1 MKDTFNISKV
11 ITEWAYRLTNGTPSM
26 GNRYDLLVL
35 RQILT
40 EQGYPPEFVK
50 EYMDNIQEDD
60 IVKNKKSGNQY
71 VVQNH
76 NAQTQTLVTKDASPE
91 EIEKAEDGDKKEPSS
106 VKTKSKFSEEEIQE
120 RLAIDRNS
128 VESSLHMTKEQA
140 DAQSLQKGKKD
151 VGLGTATSRA
161 GEAMVHK
168 GVQLLKEGKS
178 LEEIEAS
185 FNEIVNTPGHILNNK
200 TGKKWVGACIG
211 SLKRIDSEIGI
222 DNIQNV
228 AWDTDQGREAIGVDP
243 KVNTSSDMFIQKNDG
258 TNVGISLKKDGA
270 VFLISGGWEKQANTI
285 LDNLKDNM
293 SPEAHAELSEA
304 MSMGAY
310 VKDLGQ
316 RIERTLDAVGPE
328 EMAQSVEKLKAELAV
343 RGENQFFK
351 GSSLPKYLA
360 VLENPA
366 ELHSKILL
374 GPKTKDNPNGA
385 SSLEMKAFIKIVQ
398 YNHPEQNADIRGVDH
413 ALNKRMYDAMNKSPE
428 AKSGMKQFV
437 IRSMHLREALD
448 INPTTKE
455 GGVDNFM
462 TVYGIPPD
470 GAVLNEKTIVD
481 LFGPEFG
488 NTLAKVKS
496 GEADASELDQIIED
510 KIEFDF
516 ENRRIV
522 FKHENNKRYPL
533 FTMGGRAKG
542 LGGSPAMEI
551 AQTPLMAYALKAGT
565 FDSTKWPPKM
575 QEKFKKQIGE
585 ME

>member
-1 MKDTFNISKV
+1 MRDSFNISKV
-11 ITEWAYRLTNGTPSM
+11 ITEWAYRLTNGMPNM

-40 EQGYPPEFVK
+40 EQGYPPEFVQ
-50 EYMDNIQEDD
+50 EYMNNLSEDD

-76 NAQTQTLVTKDASPE
+76 NPDTQTLVTKDASAA
-91 EIEKAEDGDKKEPSS
+91 EIEKVKDGDKKEPQSI
-106 VKTKSKFSEEEIQE
+106 KTKSKFSEEEIQE
-120 RLAIDRNS
+120 RLAIDKKS
-128 VESSLHMTKEQA
+128 VESSLYMTQEQA
-140 DAQSLQKGKKD
+140 DAQSKQKGKKD

-185 FNEIVNTPGHILNNK
+185 FNEIVNSPGHILNNK

-270 VFLISGGWEKQANTI
+270 VFLISGGWERQARII
-285 LDNLKDNM
+285 LDNLQDKM
-293 SPEAHAELSEA
+293 PEEEFLELEYA
-304 MSMGAY
+304 MSKEAY
-310 VKDLGQ
+310 VTDLGQ
-316 RIERTLDAVGPE
+316 RLEHALETVTPDVIAN
-328 EMAQSVEKLKAELAV
+328 SVEKLKADLAQN
-343 RGENQFFK
+343 GENRFFK
-351 GSSLPKYLA
+351 GSGLQSYIETLEDPQALHDAIASGNATSLQT
-360 VLENPA
+360 
-366 ELHSKILL
+366 
-374 GPKTKDNPNGA
+374 KT
-385 SSLEMKAFIKIVQ
+385 FIKIIQ
-398 YNHPEQNADIRGVDH
+398 YDHPEVNKELRGVDH
-413 ALNKRMYDAMNKSPE
+413 ALNKRMYDSIQKSPT
-428 AKSGMKQFV
+428 ALSGMKQFV

-481 LFGPEFG
+481 LFGPEFD
-488 NTLAKVKS
+488 NTLSKVKS

-565 FDSTKWPPKM
+565 FDSTKWPSDM

-585 ME
+585 IE

>member
-1 MKDTFNISKV
+1 MRDSFNISKV
-11 ITEWAYRLTNGTPSM
+11 ITEWAYRLTNGMPNM

-40 EQGYPPEFVK
+40 EQGYPPEFVQ
-50 EYMDNIQEDD
+50 EYMNNLSEDD

-76 NAQTQTLVTKDASPE
+76 NPDTQTLVTKDASAA
-91 EIEKAEDGDKKEPSS
+91 EIEKVKDGDKKEPQSI
-106 VKTKSKFSEEEIQE
+106 KTKSKFSEEEIQE
-120 RLAIDRNS
+120 RLAIDKKS
-128 VESSLHMTKEQA
+128 VESSLYMTQEQA
-140 DAQSLQKGKKD
+140 DAQSKQKGKKD

-185 FNEIVNTPGHILNNK
+185 FNEIVNSPGHILNNK

-211 SLKRIDSEIGI
+211 SLKRIDNEIGI

-270 VFLISGGWEKQANTI
+270 VFLISGGWERQARII
-285 LDNLKDNM
+285 LDNLQDKM
-293 SPEAHAELSEA
+293 PEEEFLELEYA
-304 MSMGAY
+304 MSKEAY
-310 VKDLGQ
+310 VTDLGQ
-316 RIERTLDAVGPE
+316 RLEHALETVTPDVIAN
-328 EMAQSVEKLKAELAV
+328 SVEKLKADLAQN
-343 RGENQFFK
+343 GENRFFK
-351 GSSLPKYLA
+351 GSGLQSYIETLEDPQALHDAIASGNATSLQT
-360 VLENPA
+360 
-366 ELHSKILL
+366 
-374 GPKTKDNPNGA
+374 KT
-385 SSLEMKAFIKIVQ
+385 FIKIIQ
-398 YNHPEQNADIRGVDH
+398 YDHPEVNKELRGVDH
-413 ALNKRMYDAMNKSPE
+413 ALNKRMYDSIQKSPT
-428 AKSGMKQFV
+428 ALSGMKQFV

-481 LFGPEFG
+481 LFGPEFD
-488 NTLAKVKS
+488 NTLSKVKS

-565 FDSTKWPPKM
+565 FDSTKWPSDM

-585 ME
+585 IE